1 MNRSRRVV
9 IFSLTGAVIL
19 FAGLFFWPY
28 ILNAI
33 IKPVALVVW
42 LFLRLFVLSIDQRIY
57 WGVII
62 FTALALLFR
71 LLPRSQNNSLS
82 TGSLDLNETIGA
94 IENWRIRF
102 SMTDGSL
109 RDDAIINRE
118 LILMLASI
126 YASKQRVQT
135 SYEIVE
141 ALRDGQIPL
150 PEHIHT
156 FLFPEGSHRS
166 GPSIKNV
173 LLTIRHAPSKW
184 MRRWTGQ
191 SAAEKYRNIEQV
203 LSFMENS
210 LEIKNDQ

>member
-1 MNRSRRVV
+1 
-9 IFSLTGAVIL
+9 
-19 FAGLFFWPY
+19 
-28 ILNAI
+28 
-33 IKPVALVVW
+33 
-42 LFLRLFVLSIDQRIY
+42 
-57 WGVII
+57 
-62 FTALALLFR
+62 
-71 LLPRSQNNSLS
+71 
-82 TGSLDLNETIGA
+82 
-94 IENWRIRF
+94 
-102 SMTDGSL
+102 
-109 RDDAIINRE
+109 
-118 LILMLASI
+118 MLASI